1 MARKAPLR
9 RKKDE
14 FMKYARGF
22 LRWEG
27 ILVVLLIIEFILFGL
42 FNSDFFHISNLL
54 FSMND
59 FVFITIAAIPM
70 TFVIVTGGIDVSV
83 GSIMGLS
90 SILIG
95 VLWMNGI
102 PVMLA
107 VIIALFISCL
117 ACCINGL
124 IIKTTDVEPLVVT
137 LGTMFL
143 YAGIALVISGGSNAS
158 GYEGISGLP
167 DSYVQLANGSF
178 IGIPNLLWLLLFLTV
193 LFTILLHRTKYG
205 RYVMLT
211 GMNEK
216 AAKYSGIRTKKVVI
230 LAYILSGLGGGL
242 GGAFLTAYFGSA
254 RADIGS
260 ETILPVIT
268 AVVLGGTL
276 ITGGKGSILGT
287 VLASIFIG
295 MMQYGLQMTGLTNE
309 QSNVVIGIIL
319 ILSVIIRHF
328 KLQQLTMWKRRKLHK
343 EEMS

>member
-1 MARKAPLR
+1 
-9 RKKDE
+9 
-14 FMKYARGF
+14 MKYARGF

-27 ILVVLLIIEFILFGL
+27 VLIVLLIIEFILFGL
-42 FNSDFFHISNLL
+42 LNSDFLNISNLL

-70 TFVIVTGGIDVSV
+70 TFVIITGGIDVSV
-83 GSIMGLS
+83 GSIMGLT

-102 PVMLA
+102 PVILA
-107 VIIALFISCL
+107 VIISLFISCL
-117 ACCINGL
+117 AGCINGV
-124 IIKTTDVEPLVVT
+124 IIKTTEIEPLVVT

-143 YAGIALVISGGSNAS
+143 YSGIALVISGGSNAS

-178 IGIPNLLWLLLFLTV
+178 MGIPNLVWLLFVLTV
-193 LFTILLHRTKYG
+193 LFTLLLHRTRYG
-205 RYVMLT
+205 RYVLLT
-211 GMNEK
+211 GANEK
-216 AAKYSGIRTKKVVI
+216 AAKYSGIRTKKIVTI
-230 LAYILSGLGGGL
+230 SYILSGLGGGL

-343 EEMS
+343 GEMS

>member
-1 MARKAPLR
+1 
-9 RKKDE
+9 
-14 FMKYARGF
+14 MKYVRGV

-27 ILVVLLIIEFILFGL
+27 VLILLLIIEFILFSL
-42 FNSDFFHISNLL
+42 LNSDFLNISNLL

-59 FVFITIAAIPM
+59 FIFITIAAIPM

-83 GSIMGLS
+83 GSIMGLT

-102 PVMLA
+102 SIVLA
-107 VIIALFISCL
+107 VIIAILISCL
-117 ACCINGL
+117 AGGINGI
-124 IIKTTDVEPLVVT
+124 IIKMTDVEPLVVT

-143 YAGIALVISGGSNAS
+143 YSGIALVISGGSNAA

-178 IGIPNLLWLLLFLTV
+178 LGLPNLLWLLFLLTA

-205 RYVMLT
+205 RYVILT
-211 GMNEK
+211 GANEK

-230 LAYILSGLGGGL
+230 IAYILSGLGGGL

-287 VLASIFIG
+287 VLASICIG

-309 QSNVVIGIIL
+309 QSNVVVGIIL
-319 ILSVIIRHF
+319 ILSVMIRHF
-328 KLQQLTMWKRRKLHK
+328 KLQQITMWKRRKLHK
-343 EEMS
+343 GEMS